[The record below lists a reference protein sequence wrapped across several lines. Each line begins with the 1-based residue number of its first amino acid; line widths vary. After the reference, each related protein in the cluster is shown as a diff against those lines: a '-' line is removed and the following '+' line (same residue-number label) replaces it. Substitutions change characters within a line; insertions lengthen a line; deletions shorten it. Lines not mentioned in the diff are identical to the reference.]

1 MKGPAVHEAVPKTD
15 HPLDVLDHF
24 AGATPELAR
33 LRALRPELIEL
44 EQRAYDVLFQTATGP
59 VTSSRTAPATAIG
72 TGVSAAERAAAALAV
87 AVDHRRGPAVDHYRT
102 LLDTAVGDTTTA
114 DRIIA
119 HAALDG
125 DTATATATA
134 TPRRIAAAV
143 AHARQLTHT
152 PAEGGPDALRAAG
165 FTDPQIVTLAQT
177 IAFANHQMQ
186 LAAGLALLATGDSGT
201 GTDPGTPSTT
211 VAGGPRYTTDVLTWR
226 PAIRPLAAEELS
238 EEHRTALAGKAR
250 VDTPYFRT
258 LGHDLGILAVRTA
271 IDLAA
276 FTAEGGLPRAEREL
290 AATAV
295 SLYNGCVY
303 CASVHARLT
312 ARLHG
317 DPAPVRR
324 FLAYGSTAVLGR
336 RWKLIARFAAGLAP
350 VPATAAEADVE
361 ALRALGLTELAL
373 VDLVHCAAFF
383 GWANRLMLSLG
394 SVEGEAQENAERKA
408 AG

>member
-1 MKGPAVHEAVPKTD
+1 MQTTG
-15 HPLDVLDHF
+15 HPIDVLDHF
-24 AGATPELAR
+24 AGATPEAAR

-44 EQRAYDVLFQTATGP
+44 EQRAYDVLFQ
-59 VTSSRTAPATAIG
+59 VRTSPGTAPEAATD
-72 TGVSAAERAAAALAV
+72 TGVSTAERAAAALAV
-87 AVDHRRGPAVDHYRT
+87 AVEHRRAPAVGHYRT
-102 LLDTAVGDTTTA
+102 LLDTAAGETTTA

-119 HAALDG
+119 RAPLDG
-125 DTATATATA
+125 DTATAR
-134 TPRRIAAAV
+134 PRRIAAAV
-143 AHARQLTHT
+143 AHARLLTHT
-152 PAEGGPDALRAAG
+152 PAEGGVDALRSAG
-165 FTDPQIVTLAQT
+165 FTESQIVTLSQT
-177 IAFANHQMQ
+177 VAFVNHQMQ
-186 LAAGLALLATGDSGT
+186 LAAGLALLGTGDSGT
-201 GTDPGTPSTT
+201 GTDPGAPSTT
-211 VAGGPRYTTDVLTWR
+211 VAGGPQYTTDVLVWR
-226 PAIRPLAAEELS
+226 PAIRPLAPEELS
-238 EEHRTALAGKAR
+238 EEHRTALAGKSR

-317 DPAPVRR
+317 DPAPVHR

-394 SVEGEAQENAERKA
+394 SVEGEAHQNAERKA
-408 AG
+408 TG